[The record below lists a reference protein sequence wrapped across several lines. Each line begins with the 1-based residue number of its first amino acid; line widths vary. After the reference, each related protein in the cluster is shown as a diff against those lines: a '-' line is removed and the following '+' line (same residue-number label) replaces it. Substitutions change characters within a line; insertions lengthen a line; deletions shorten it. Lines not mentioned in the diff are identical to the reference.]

1 MSFRRDAMKTNYEN
15 VKNLKVAKELLS
27 FVNNELLKDTNITSE
42 KFWSGFDIVAHELEP
57 KNKELLKIRDDIQK
71 KIDDWHIKNK
81 GNEINIDEY
90 KKFLKEIGYLKD
102 EGPDFQIETNNVD
115 DEIAK
120 IAGPQL
126 VVPIM
131 NARYALNAANARWV
145 SLYDSLYGTDI
156 IESEEGGS
164 ERYDPNR
171 GQEVIKYVRELFDK
185 YFPIEGTSW
194 KNIAGLK
201 IIDKNLIIIKGDHNY
216 KLKNPDKFIGHRGD
230 ASKPEAIILQNNKL
244 HFEIIINPRAFS
256 AAHDIAGISDVIAE
270 SAVSTICDNEDS
282 VAAVDAEDK
291 VICYRNWLGLM
302 KGDLK
307 VQFEKNGKNLER
319 KLNPDRSYISRDG
332 KGLKLHGRSLLLIR
346 NVGHL
351 MTNSSILLKNGNE
364 VPEGI
369 MDAFIT
375 TAAALHDLKKKK
387 NSRTGSIY
395 IVKPKMHGPD
405 ECAFTDLIFSKVE
418 ETLDLK
424 PNTIKVGLMDEERRT
439 SANLKECI
447 RVLSKRL
454 VFQNTGFLDRTGDEM
469 HTSMHAGPMIK
480 KGDMKSS
487 KWIQAY
493 ENNNVDLGLKCGFSG
508 KAQIGKGMWA
518 APDEMKKMMKEK
530 IEHLKA
536 GANCA
541 WVPSPTAASLHALH
555 YHEINV
561 FEVQKKLISRSP
573 AKLNDLLTIPIADR
587 PNWSVDEINS
597 EISNSA
603 QTLLGYVVRWI
614 DQGVGC
620 SKVPDINNV
629 GLMEDR
635 ATLRISS
642 QHIANWIHH
651 GITTKI
657 QVIEIMKA
665 MAKIV
670 DEQNK
675 GDKKYVK
682 MSQDF
687 ENSIAFKA
695 ACDLI
700 FKGKEQPSGY
710 TEPLLH
716 LNRIKKKII

>member
-1 MSFRRDAMKTNYEN
+1 MKSKY
-15 VKNLKVAKELLS
+15 VSVGNLKVTQELLS
-27 FVNNELLKDTNITSE
+27 FVNDELFIDNTIDHK
-42 KFWSGFDIVAHELEP
+42 KFWSGFDEIVHELAP
-57 KNKELLKIRDDIQK
+57 INRQLLAKREILQK
-71 KIDDWHIKNK
+71 KIDNWHIDNRGNK
-81 GNEINIDEY
+81 FQMDDY
-90 KKFLKEIGYLKD
+90 KKFLKNIGYLKD
-102 EGPDFQIETNNVD
+102 EGLDFKIETQNVD
-115 DEIAK
+115 DEIAS

-131 NARYALNAANARWV
+131 NARYTLNAANARWV
-145 SLYDSLYGTDI
+145 SLYDSLYGTNI
-156 IESEEGGS
+156 IESDEGGS
-164 ERYDPNR
+164 ERYDPLR
-171 GQEVIKYVRELFDK
+171 GQEVIKYVREFFDK
-185 YFPIEGTSW
+185 YFPIDGTSW

-201 IIDKNLIIIKGDHNY
+201 IIDKELIILKDDYNY
-216 KLKNPDKFIGHRGD
+216 KLKDPEKFVGHRGD
-230 ASKPEAIILQNNKL
+230 ANKPSAVIIKNNNL

-270 SAVSTICDNEDS
+270 SAISTICDNEDS

-291 VICYRNWLGLM
+291 VVCYRNWLGLM
-302 KGDLK
+302 KGNLK

-319 KLNPDRSYISRDG
+319 KLNPDRSYISKDG

-351 MTNSSILLKNGNE
+351 MTNPSIILKDGSE

-375 TAAALHDLKKKK
+375 TAAALHDLKRKK
-387 NSRTGSIY
+387 NSKKGSIY
-395 IVKPKMHGPD
+395 IVKPKMHGP
-405 ECAFTDLIFSKVE
+405 EETEFTNLIFTKVE
-418 ETLDLK
+418 KLLSLEKYTCK
-424 PNTIKVGLMDEERRT
+424 IGIMDEERRT

-447 RVLSKRL
+447 RTLKNR
-454 VFQNTGFLDRTGDEM
+454 VFFINTGFLDRTGDEM
-469 HTSMHAGPMIK
+469 HTSMEAGPMIK

-487 KWIQAY
+487 KWITAY
-493 ENNNVDLGLKCGFSG
+493 ENNNVDVGLKCGFSG

-518 APDEMKKMMKEK
+518 MPDKMKEMMEDK
-530 IEHLKA
+530 INHLKA

-541 WVPSPTAASLHALH
+541 WVPSPTAASLHVLH
-555 YHEINV
+555 YH
-561 FEVQKKLISRSP
+561 
-573 AKLNDLLTIPIADR
+573 KLNIFDQQKEIAKREPSRLDDLLTIPIADR
-587 PNWSVDEINS
+587 PNWSVKEINS

-614 DQGVGC
+614 DQGIGC
-620 SKVPDINNV
+620 SKVPDINNI

-657 QVIEIMKA
+657 QVIEIMKE
-665 MAKIV
+665 MAKVV
-670 DEQNK
+670 DKQNID
-675 GDKKYVK
+675 DKNYIK
-682 MSQDF
+682 MSLDYERSQ
-687 ENSIAFKA
+687 AFKT

-700 FKGKEQPSGY
+700 FKGIEQPSGY

-716 LNRIKKKII
+716 LNRLKKKINQR

>member
-1 MSFRRDAMKTNYEN
+1 MTSKYLSIN
-15 VKNLKVAKELLS
+15 NLKVSENLLN
-27 FVNNELLKDTNITSE
+27 FVNNELLKDTEISQE
-42 KFWSGFDIVAHELEP
+42 KFWNGFDKAVHELAPENR
-57 KNKELLKIRDDIQK
+57 KLIQIRENLQK
-71 KIDDWHIKNK
+71 KIDDWHIENK
-81 GNEINIDEY
+81 GKKNDLEEY
-90 KKFLKEIGYLKD
+90 KKFLKKINYLKD
-102 EGPDFQIETNNVD
+102 EGPDFKIETENVD
-115 DEIAK
+115 DEITS

-131 NARYALNAANARWV
+131 NARYTLNAANARWV
-145 SLYDSLYGTDI
+145 SLYDSLYGTNI

-171 GQEVIKYVRELFDK
+171 GQEVIKYVREFFDK
-185 YFPIEGTSW
+185 YIPINGTSW
-194 KNIAGLK
+194 KNIANLK
-201 IIDKNLIIIKGDHNY
+201 IINKELVIFKDDYEYFLKDKN
-216 KLKNPDKFIGHRGD
+216 KFVGHRGD
-230 ASKPEAIILQNNKL
+230 VNKPSAVILKNNNL

-270 SAVSTICDNEDS
+270 SAISTICDNEDS

-291 VICYRNWLGLM
+291 VICYKNWLGLM

-307 VQFEKNGKNLER
+307 IQFEKNGKNLER
-319 KLNPDRSYISRDG
+319 KLNPDRSFISKDG
-332 KGLKLHGRSLLLIR
+332 EGLKLHGRSLLLIR

-351 MTNSSILLKNGNE
+351 MTNPSIILKDGSE
-364 VPEGI
+364 IPEGI
-369 MDAFIT
+369 MDAFFT
-375 TAAALHDLKKKK
+375 TAAALHDLKRRK
-387 NSRTGSIY
+387 NSRKGSIY

-405 ECAFTDLIFSKVE
+405 ETEFTNLIFSKVE
-418 ETLDLK
+418 ELF
-424 PNTIKVGLMDEERRT
+424 GLEKYTCKIGIMDEERRT

-447 RVLSKRL
+447 RTLKKR
-454 VFQNTGFLDRTGDEM
+454 VFFINTGFLDRTGDEM
-469 HTSMHAGPMIK
+469 HTSMEAGPMIK

-487 KWIQAY
+487 KWISAY
-493 ENNNVDLGLKCGFSG
+493 ENNNVDIGLKCGFSG

-518 APDEMKKMMKEK
+518 MPDKMKEMIKEK
-530 IEHLKA
+530 INHLKS

-555 YHEINV
+555 YHQINI
-561 FEVQKKLISRSP
+561 FEEQKKILKREKS
-573 AKLNDLLTIPIADR
+573 KLDDLLTIPIADR

-614 DQGVGC
+614 DQGIGC
-620 SKVPDINNV
+620 SKVPDINNI

-651 GITTKI
+651 GITTKL
-657 QVIEIMKA
+657 QVMEIMKE
-665 MAKIV
+665 MARIV
-670 DEQNK
+670 DQQNQ
-675 GDKKYVK
+675 GDKNYVK
-682 MSQDF
+682 MSDDYERSQ
-687 ENSIAFKA
+687 AFIT

-700 FKGKEQPSGY
+700 FKGRNQPSGY

-716 LNRIKKKII
+716 SNRLKKKINQN

>member
-1 MSFRRDAMKTNYEN
+1 MGSTKG
-15 VKNLKVAKELLS
+15 
-27 FVNNELLKDTNITSE
+27 
-42 KFWSGFDIVAHELEP
+42 FW
-57 KNKELLKIRDDIQK
+57 
-71 KIDDWHIKNK
+71 
-81 GNEINIDEY
+81 IN
-90 KKFLKEIGYLKD
+90 YLKD
-102 EGPDFQIETNNVD
+102 EGPDFIIETTNVD
-115 DEIAK
+115 DEITS

-131 NARYALNAANARWV
+131 NARYTLNAANARWV
-145 SLYDSLYGTDI
+145 SLYDSLYGTNI

-171 GQEVIKYVRELFDK
+171 GQEVIKYVRKFFDE
-185 YFPIEGTSW
+185 YIPINGTSW
-194 KNIAGLK
+194 IDITGLK
-201 IIDKNLIIIKGDHNY
+201 IVNKNLVI
-216 KLKNPDKFIGHRGD
+216 LKNNNEYNLKDKDKFIGHRGD
-230 ASKPEAIILQNNKL
+230 ANKPTAVIIKNNNL
-244 HFEIIINPRAFS
+244 HFEIIINPKAFS

-302 KGDLK
+302 RGDLK
-307 VQFEKNGKNLER
+307 IQFEKNGKTLER
-319 KLNPDRSYISRDG
+319 KLNPDRSFISKEG
-332 KGLKLHGRSLLLIR
+332 KGLKLNGRSLLLIR

-351 MTNSSILLKNGNE
+351 MTNSSIFLKDE
-364 VPEGI
+364 SEIPEGI
-369 MDAFIT
+369 MDAFLT
-375 TAAALHDLKKKK
+375 TAAAIHDLKKKR
-387 NSRTGSIY
+387 NSRKGSVY
-395 IVKPKMHGPD
+395 IVKPKMHGP
-405 ECAFTDLIFSKVE
+405 EETAFTDLIFSKVE
-418 ETLDLK
+418 ELL
-424 PNTIKVGLMDEERRT
+424 GLEKYTCKIGIMDEERRT

-447 RVLSKRL
+447 RSLKNR
-454 VFQNTGFLDRTGDEM
+454 VFFINTGFLDRTGDEM
-469 HTSMHAGPMIK
+469 HTSMEAGPMIK

-487 KWIQAY
+487 KWISAY
-493 ENNNVDLGLKCGFSG
+493 ENNNVDVGLKCGFFG

-518 APDEMKKMMKEK
+518 MPDKMREMMGEK
-530 IEHLKA
+530 INHLKA

-555 YHEINV
+555 YHQINI
-561 FEVQKKLISRSP
+561 FDEQKKILSREQ
-573 AKLNDLLTIPIADR
+573 AQIDDLLTIPIADR

-620 SKVPDINNV
+620 SKVPDINNI

-657 QVIEIMKA
+657 QVKEIMKE
-665 MAKIV
+665 MAKVV
-670 DEQNK
+670 DRQNE
-675 GDKKYVK
+675 GDKNYIK
-682 MSQDF
+682 MSDDY
-687 ENSIAFKA
+687 EGSLAFKT

-700 FKGKEQPSGY
+700 FKGINQPSGY

-716 LNRIKKKII
+716 SNRIIKKTI

>member
-1 MSFRRDAMKTNYEN
+1 MTKNYEN
-15 VKNLKVAKELLS
+15 VNSLKVSKDLLS
-27 FVNNELLKDTNITSE
+27 FVDNELLKGTEISPK
-42 KFWSGFDIVAHELEP
+42 KFWEGFDEVVHELSP
-57 KNKELLKIRDDIQK
+57 KNKELIKTREVLQK

-81 GNEINIDEY
+81 GNKIEINVY
-90 KKFLKEIGYLKD
+90 KKFLKEIGYLRD
-102 EGPDFQIETNNVD
+102 EGPDFKIQTTKIDE
-115 DEIAK
+115 EIAK

-145 SLYDSLYGTDI
+145 SLYDSLYGTNI
-156 IESEEGGS
+156 IESDEGGS
-164 ERYDPNR
+164 ERYDPLR
-171 GQEVIKYVRELFDK
+171 GQEVIKYVREFLDK
-185 YFPIEGTSW
+185 IIPINGTSW

-201 IIDKNLIIIKGDHNY
+201 IINKDLIISKDGYDY
-216 KLKNPDKFIGHRGD
+216 KLKDREKFVGHRGNAD
-230 ASKPEAIILQNNKL
+230 KPEAVIIKNNNL
-244 HFEIIINPRAFS
+244 HFEIIINPKAFS

-282 VAAVDAEDK
+282 VAAVDAQDK
-291 VICYRNWLGLM
+291 IICYKNWLGLM

-307 VQFEKNGKNLER
+307 IQFEKNGKNLER
-319 KLNPDRSYISRDG
+319 KLNPDRSYISKEG
-332 KGLKLHGRSLLLIR
+332 TGLKLHGRSLLLVR

-351 MTNSSILLKNGNE
+351 MTNPCVLLKDGNE

-369 MDAFIT
+369 LDAFIT
-375 TAAALHDLKKKK
+375 SAAALHDLKKKR

-405 ECAFTDLIFSKVE
+405 ECAFTDLIFTKVE
-418 ETLDLK
+418 EVLGLDK
-424 PNTIKVGLMDEERRT
+424 NVIKCGIMDEERRT
-439 SANLKECI
+439 SSNLKECI
-447 RVLSKRL
+447 RALKNR
-454 VFQNTGFLDRTGDEM
+454 VFFINTGFLDRTGDEM
-469 HTSMHAGPMIK
+469 HTSMEAGPMIK
-480 KGDMKSS
+480 KGDMKTS

-493 ENNNVDLGLKCGFSG
+493 ENNNVDVGLKCGFSG
-508 KAQIGKGMWA
+508 VAAVGKGMWA
-518 APDEMKKMMKEK
+518 APDEMKKMMEEK
-530 IEHLKA
+530 IGHLKA

-555 YHEINV
+555 YHQINV
-561 FEVQKKLISRSP
+561 FDVQKKISSRSQ
-573 AKLNDLLTIPIADR
+573 AKLDDLLTIPIADR

-620 SKVPDINNV
+620 SKVPDISNTY
-629 GLMEDR
+629 LMEDR

-642 QHIANWIHH
+642 QHIANWLHH

-657 QVIEIMKA
+657 QVIEIMKQ

-675 GDKKYVK
+675 NDKNYIK
-682 MSQDF
+682 MSDNF
-687 ENSIAFKA
+687 ENSIAFKT

-700 FKGKEQPSGY
+700 FDGRKQPSGY

-716 LNRIKKKII
+716 LNRLKKKSNQS